1 MVVRRTTEQPLGR
14 GHPRGSEPV
23 SPASAR
29 KDYLHCFALCHADI
43 ARRTTS
49 IARGPSSALS
59 PAQRIRMIGLITL
72 GATSITAVIG
82 VWMRY
87 QGYTLRGIWAWMGRT
102 TGMFGA
108 RAA

>member
-1 MVVRRTTEQPLGR
+1 MARRRTTEQPLGR
-14 GHPRGSEPV
+14 GHSRGSEPV
-23 SPASAR
+23 SANTTSI
-29 KDYLHCFALCHADI
+29 ALCHADM

-102 TGMFGA
+102 TGIFGG

>member
-1 MVVRRTTEQPLGR
+1 
-14 GHPRGSEPV
+14 
-23 SPASAR
+23 
-29 KDYLHCFALCHADI
+29 
-43 ARRTTS
+43 
-49 IARGPSSALS
+49 
-59 PAQRIRMIGLITL
+59 MIGLIAL

-102 TGMFGA
+102 TGIFGA